1 MEFLYEYGLFF
12 AKALTFLVVIAI
24 LIGILASASFKGHR
38 HNEGHIEVAKLNE
51 KYEEIVDGIK
61 GVVLDEA
68 QLKAYHQGQKKKDK
82 EEKKRIKA
90 SLKLNKKRS
99 KDIDCEEPLVDRPR
113 RVFVTD
119 FDGDIKASDT
129 ENLRKVV
136 SAILSLAEETD
147 EVVVRLESPGG
158 MVHSYGLAASQ
169 LSRIKDKGISLTICV
184 DKVAA
189 SGGYMM
195 ACVANKIISAPF
207 AILGSIG
214 VVAQLPNFHRL
225 LRKNSIDFE
234 MLTAGEHKRTLT
246 MFGENTDKGR
256 KKFIEDLEDTHVL
269 FKDFIRANRASVDID
284 DVATGEIWFGTRAL
298 DKHLVDEIKTSDQY
312 LLEACGESDVY
323 EISYKEKKSL
333 AEKFGVGVESAAER
347 VFTSLLQKLNS
358 KFYS

>member
-1 MEFLYEYGLFF
+1 
-12 AKALTFLVVIAI
+12 
-24 LIGILASASFKGHR
+24 
-38 HNEGHIEVAKLNE
+38 
-51 KYEEIVDGIK
+51 
-61 GVVLDEA
+61 
-68 QLKAYHQGQKKKDK
+68 
-82 EEKKRIKA
+82 
-90 SLKLNKKRS
+90 
-99 KDIDCEEPLVDRPR
+99 
-113 RVFVTD
+113 
-119 FDGDIKASDT
+119 
-129 ENLRKVV
+129 
-136 SAILSLAEETD
+136 
-147 EVVVRLESPGG
+147 
-158 MVHSYGLAASQ
+158 
-169 LSRIKDKGISLTICV
+169 
-184 DKVAA
+184 
-189 SGGYMM
+189 MM